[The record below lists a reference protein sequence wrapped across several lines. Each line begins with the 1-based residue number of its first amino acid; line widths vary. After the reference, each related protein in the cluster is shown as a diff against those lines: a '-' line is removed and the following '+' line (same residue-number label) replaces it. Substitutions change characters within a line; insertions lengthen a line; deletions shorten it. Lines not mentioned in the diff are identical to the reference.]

1 MKNAIGLLL
10 FIYLFASISMA
21 NEIKCSSLEPLRSL
35 SGECFSCESLKS
47 FEIEPDICRSCL
59 NRDISIIQPL
69 EGKQLKT
76 VCHLKECPEQYPLKS
91 GSLSC
96 YSCDETKAILMSND
110 KIKERIHTLREEGK
124 DDWFSSTGLSDE
136 NCSNRW
142 IRKVKRTDSWISVLR
157 ICPDGTKRYG
167 MGSCLSEDQIKAHE
181 NKQWQRGNDE
191 SLGMYMGRI
200 AEKTVGKTLLNLWQS
215 SSILMAI
222 SDFFMG
228 ILDFILKIFVL
239 VLVMFAH
246 S

>member
-1 MKNAIGLLL
+1 MKNAICFLCFICL
-10 FIYLFASISMA
+10 FSNISIA
-21 NEIKCSSLEPLRSL
+21 NEFKCSSSAPLQSL

-110 KIKERIHTLREEGK
+110 KINERIHRLMEEGK
-124 DDWFSSTGLSDE
+124 KNWVASDGLSDE
-136 NCSNRW
+136 VCSNRW

-167 MGSCLSEDQIKAHE
+167 MGSCLSEDQIKAYE

-191 SLGMYMGRI
+191 SMGMYMGRI

-222 SDFFMG
+222 SDFFIG

-239 VLVMFAH
+239 VAMMFAH
-246 S
+246 

>member
-1 MKNAIGLLL
+1 
-10 FIYLFASISMA
+10 MA
-21 NEIKCSSLEPLRSL
+21 NEIKCPSSAPLQSL

-47 FEIEPDICRSCL
+47 FETETDICKSCL
-59 NRDISIIQPL
+59 NRDVSIVQTV
-69 EGKQLKT
+69 KDKTLKT

-110 KIKERIHTLREEGK
+110 KINERIHRLMEEGK
-124 DDWFSSTGLSDE
+124 KDWVASDGLSDE

-191 SLGMYMGRI
+191 SIGMYMGRI

-222 SDFFMG
+222 SDFFIG

-239 VLVMFAH
+239 VVMMFAH
-246 S
+246 